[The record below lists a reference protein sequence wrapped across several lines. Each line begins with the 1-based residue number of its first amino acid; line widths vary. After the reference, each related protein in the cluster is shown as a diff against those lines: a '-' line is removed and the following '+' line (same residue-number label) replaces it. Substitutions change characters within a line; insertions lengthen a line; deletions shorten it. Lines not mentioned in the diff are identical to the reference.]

1 MLDIVFGPVLGMD
14 CRIAKDR
21 TTRLVG
27 PWDKVSYG
35 LERRI
40 GVLFRVPT
48 VASIMRMSMKMM
60 RGLLIPALVL
70 LLSGCDAVLFSPSGD
85 VARQQRDLIIISVV
99 LMLIIIIPV
108 IAMTF
113 MFAWKYRESNKNHD
127 DYAPEIGRASC
138 RERVLFEV

>member
-1 MLDIVFGPVLGMD
+1 MLDIVFGPVLGMVY
-14 CRIAKDR
+14 RIAKNR
-21 TTRLVG
+21 TTPLVG
-27 PWDKVSYG
+27 PWDNVSYG
-35 LERRI
+35 LESRI

-99 LMLIIIIPV
+99 LVLIIILP
-108 IAMTF
+108 ARPLMGL
-113 MFAWKYRESNKNHD
+113 FARE
-127 DYAPEIGRASC
+127 
-138 RERVLFEV
+138 